1 MNDYSAFFIF
11 NKNMEALY
19 KEIHQN
25 KEIVV
30 IDYSKVS
37 QDQSIDLMKHS
48 LEVICS
54 YEKSSALVLEII
66 TGVKLSKEI
75 LDYFPTYYKKIKSH
89 VWKWSSVGF
98 GNLIFT
104 EMAESKQI
112 DPYAINRQHIEWF
125 ETKEEAIEF
134 LVRP

>member
-1 MNDYSAFFIF
+1 
-11 NKNMEALY
+11 MEALY
-19 KEIHQN
+19 KEIHQK

-30 IDYSKVS
+30 IDYSMVS
-37 QDQSIDLMKHS
+37 QGHLLDLMKHS

-54 YEKSSALVLEII
+54 YEKSSALVLEIM
-66 TGVKLSKEI
+66 TGVRLSKEI

-89 VWKWSSVGF
+89 VWRWSSVGF

-104 EMAESKQI
+104 EMVHSKQI
-112 DPYAINRQHIEWF
+112 DPHAINRQHIEWF

-134 LVRP
+134 LIGK